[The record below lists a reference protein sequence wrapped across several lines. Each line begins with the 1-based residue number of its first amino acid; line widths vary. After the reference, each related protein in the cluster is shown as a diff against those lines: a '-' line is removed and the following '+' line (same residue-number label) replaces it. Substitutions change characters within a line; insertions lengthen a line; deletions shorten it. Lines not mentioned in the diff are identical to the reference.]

1 MDALPVPRFARRP
14 FSSRK
19 RRRTDSAAGEGE
31 GEGTGKMFQ
40 ISGHSAD
47 RLTKFDWKMM
57 LQKKDDQLYAMLF
70 LSPILGY

>member
-31 GEGTGKMFQ
+31 GDGTGKMFQ
-40 ISGHSAD
+40 SYQDTVSQIGKRKS
-47 RLTKFDWKMM
+47 KF
-57 LQKKDDQLYAMLF
+57 Y
-70 LSPILGY
+70 